1 MRGARCTRNAFAAE
15 GLGFS
20 GGFDKEIGGGIAV
33 EECRKVAQRAL
44 ENFALEEMRCSEVSR
59 ITRKTT
65 HVQCIARCGDDLG
78 K

>member
-44 ENFALEEMRCSEVSR
+44 ENLALEEMRCSKVSR
-59 ITRKTT
+59 NYQKENTRALQGAGMT
-65 HVQCIARCGDDLG
+65 
-78 K
+78 